1 MCVNHFQETREG
13 LHTSSRMAL
22 HNLNVLELVP
32 EAGKQPA
39 QTLFGDA
46 MYVRESLFSGQS
58 INQSGAE
65 SLGKRSAMSA

>member
-1 MCVNHFQETREG
+1 
-13 LHTSSRMAL
+13 MAL
-22 HNLNVLELVP
+22 HNVLELVP

-46 MYVRESLFSGQS
+46 MPVYVRESLFSGQS

-65 SLGKRSAMSA
+65 SSGKRSAMSA

>member
-22 HNLNVLELVP
+22 HNVLELVP

>member
-1 MCVNHFQETREG
+1 
-13 LHTSSRMAL
+13 MAL
-22 HNLNVLELVP
+22 HNVLELVP